1 MEQNGSGDGGG
12 TRVVMVE
19 WRGRQ
24 WRNGGGGTPVLVMV
38 WCCKDG
44 RSVVV

>member
-12 TRVVMVE
+12 TRVVMVM

-24 WRNGGGGTPVLVMV
+24 WRWWYSCTGDGVVL
-38 WCCKDG
+38 
-44 RSVVV
+44 